1 VSDHR
6 SGLEINSPQEPE
18 LKNTACDLFSFY
30 GFEMSAVVLQ
40 LKVLQ
45 VILAIV
51 LS

>member
-18 LKNTACDLFSFY
+18 LKNACDLFTFY
-30 GFEMSAVVLQ
+30 SFEMSAVVLQ